1 MNALVIHFSMFGNT
15 KQVAEAVAESL
26 ESEGAVRVMPVDQ
39 LSVADL
45 DEVDLVVMGSPTHR
59 MNLPQALRPV
69 FDALPPRALRDT
81 RVAAYDTSY
90 KMSWWLARFTAA
102 RKLDR
107 KLRKLGGKRVVPP
120 ETFHVTGREGP
131 LCDGEIERAKV
142 WSESILERLRA
153 R

>member
-59 MNLPQALRPV
+59 RRYGRCSTPCRHALCAIR
-69 FDALPPRALRDT
+69 AWQLTIPPTRCPGGWRALRQRESWT
-81 RVAAYDTSY
+81 ANCANSAASG
-90 KMSWWLARFTAA
+90 SSRQRPFT
-102 RKLDR
+102 
-107 KLRKLGGKRVVPP
+107 
-120 ETFHVTGREGP
+120 
-131 LCDGEIERAKV
+131 
-142 WSESILERLRA
+142 
-153 R
+153 